1 VSNFSYYMA
10 WLAAGLVVIAIISA
24 LIARHL
30 RLRVL
35 RRVKSGELLNAL
47 AGYSDWVTSQRHCT
61 FFQGEPPEVEL
72 ALQELE
78 LNLVELFPEL
88 AIPTR
93 DLFVVHQRVIDFL
106 HAQQTMRLED
116 PEAWLVS
123 EHDSRFTELWRQ
135 HLAVSQTLAKRLHEV
150 VVAEDAKQAAGSIF
164 PA

>member
-1 VSNFSYYMA
+1 MSNFSYYMA
-10 WLAAGLVVIAIISA
+10 WLAGGLVVIAIISA
-24 LIARHL
+24 FIARHL

-35 RRVKSGELLNAL
+35 RRVKAGELLNAL
-47 AGYSDWVTSQRHCT
+47 AGYSDWVTSQRQGT
-61 FFQGEPPEVEL
+61 FFQDEPPEVEL

-88 AIPTR
+88 AIPAR
-93 DLFVVHQRVIDFL
+93 DLFVVHQRVMEFL
-106 HAQQTMRLED
+106 QAQQSLRLQD

-123 EHDSRFTELWRQ
+123 DHDSRFTELWRE

-150 VVAEDAKQAAGSIF
+150 VEAEDANQAAGTIF